1 MPTDWKSYIPI
12 AIGLFIA
19 SVVGLFALL
28 RADAVRA
35 GEPFPTKLA
44 LAQTF
49 SALRNGKQLLAIL
62 RGNKPAEATPAP
74 REFRSV
80 EEMKATITPGTLR
93 AEDIPSMIADHR
105 ARKSPVKSDAVE

>member
-1 MPTDWKSYIPI
+1 MPTDWKAWIPI
-12 AIGLFIA
+12 GIGLFIL

-35 GEPFPTKLA
+35 GESFPTKLA

-49 SALRNGKQLLAIL
+49 SALRNGKELLAVL
-62 RGNKPAEATPAP
+62 RGNKASAAPPAP
-74 REFRSV
+74 REFKSV

-93 AEDIPSMIADHR
+93 AEDIPAFPT
-105 ARKSPVKSDAVE
+105 ARRSPAKSDAVE